1 MNRLAPLLALLLIAL
16 VGCVAAGPRYC
27 PAGLPVYDH
36 VVIVVEEN
44 KDYEQIVGNPAAPY
58 LNRLAAEGAL
68 LTQMFGEEHNS
79 EGNYFWLFSGDNQ
92 GVGFDDKIPSAKYTS
107 NNLGAAL
114 IAKGLSFKAYSEG
127 LPAIGSEIGVTPSGC
142 HYPCHYGRQHASP
155 RGAKPYRDDHRRRA
169 YQAGISRTPDG
180 QPRHAIAHVGSH
192 VRTIALGASAAS
204 RGARRHQ

>member
-1 MNRLAPLLALLLIAL
+1 ERHIPMNRLAPLRALLIIAV

-68 LTQMFGEEHNS
+68 LTRMFGEEHNS

-92 GVGFDDKIPSAKYTS
+92 GVGFDDKIPRVKFTS
-107 NNLGAAL
+107 SNLGAAL
-114 IAKGLSFKAYSEG
+114 LARGLSFKGYSEP
-127 LPAIGSEIGVTPSGC
+127 LPAIGSEADVTPPGC
-142 HYPCHYGRQHASP
+142 HYPCRYARKHVP
-155 RGAKPYRDDHRRRA
+155 W
-169 YQAGISRTPDG
+169 ISFANVPN
-180 QPRHAIAHVGSH
+180 
-192 VRTIALGASAAS
+192 
-204 RGARRHQ
+204 